1 MFYCSTSYLVLA
13 RRALILLSGTLLL
26 SACASRNALD
36 GSQTVDAALPSVPVM
51 ITADLVASQK
61 HRRQR
66 DGVQDLAPLTAP
78 ATPYTIGAGDILAI
92 MVWGHPELAAATL
105 NAQSPLISAAE
116 QAAAVAA
123 PQGFV
128 VSEQGTI
135 QFPFAGNLPVA
146 GLTELQARDLLAKQL
161 APVINKPNVTLR
173 VQAFRSQ
180 RIYVDGEVKA
190 PGVQVINDIPMT
202 LTEAINRAGGVTPA
216 GDQSQLSIVRA
227 GQRYRIDLPALVQH
241 GEDPNRIMLRNG
253 DVLRVRALDESKVF
267 VSGEVVTPKALLMHS
282 GRLSLN
288 EAIGEA
294 GGINPVTGDARR
306 VFVVR
311 RAEAATEVY
320 QLDARDT
327 GALALAESFE
337 LAPRDLVFIDA
348 SGLANWQRTLSMLI
362 PGSLPSAVSAGKQ

>member
-1 MFYCSTSYLVLA
+1 MLAGIVVL
-13 RRALILLSGTLLL
+13 S
-26 SACASRNALD
+26 SCATRNVAD
-36 GSQTVDAALPSVPVM
+36 GRTGVDTALPTVPVM

-61 HRRQR
+61 IQRRR
-66 DGVQDLAPLTAP
+66 DGVQDIAPLTAP
-78 ATPYTIGAGDILAI
+78 AAAYTIGAGDILAI
-92 MVWGHPELAAATL
+92 LVWGHPELSAATL

-116 QAAAVAA
+116 QAAAAAA

-135 QFPFAGNLPVA
+135 QFPFAANLAVA
-146 GLTELQARDLLAKQL
+146 GLTELQARDLLARQL
-161 APVINKPNVTLR
+161 APVINRPNVTLR

-202 LTEAINRAGGVTPA
+202 LTEAINRAGGVTPT

-253 DVLRVRALDESKVF
+253 DVLRVQALDESKVF

-294 GGINPVTGDARR
+294 GGINPLTGDARR

-311 RAEAATEVY
+311 RGQGPIELY

-327 GALALAESFE
+327 GALAIAESFE
-337 LAPRDLVFIDA
+337 LAPRDLVFVDA
-348 SGLANWQRTLSMLI
+348 TGLANWHRTLSMMI
-362 PGSLPSAVSAGKQ
+362 PGSLTSAVSAGKQ

>member
-1 MFYCSTSYLVLA
+1 MSYCVKSYVLFSRSTLMLLASAVLLA
-13 RRALILLSGTLLL
+13 G
-26 SACASRNALD
+26 CASR
-36 GSQTVDAALPSVPVM
+36 TVLEGARNGDAALPSTPVM
-51 ITADLVASQK
+51 ITAELVASQK
-61 HRRQR
+61 LQRKR
-66 DGVQDLAPLTAP
+66 DGTQDLAPLTAP
-78 ATPYTIGAGDILAI
+78 APPYTIGAGDILAI
-92 MVWGHPELAAATL
+92 LVWGHPELAAATL
-105 NAQSPLISAAE
+105 SAQSPLISAAE
-116 QAAAVAA
+116 QAAAMAA

-128 VSEQGTI
+128 VGEQGTI

-146 GLTELQARDLLAKQL
+146 GLTELQARDLLAQQL
-161 APVINKPNVTLR
+161 APYINKPNVTLR

-202 LTEAINRAGGVTPA
+202 LTEAINRAGGVTPT

-227 GQRYRIDLPALVQH
+227 GQRYRVDLPALVQH

-253 DVLRVRALDESKVF
+253 DVLRVQALDESKVF

-311 RAEAATEVY
+311 RAQGATELY

-327 GALALAESFE
+327 GALALAENFE
-337 LAPRDLVFIDA
+337 LAPRDLVYIDA
-348 SGLANWQRTLSMLI
+348 SGLANWNRTLSLLI
-362 PGSLPSAVSAGKQ
+362 PGSLTSAVSAGKQ

>member
-1 MFYCSTSYLVLA
+1 MSYCATSYLSIA
-13 RRALILLSGTLLL
+13 RRTLILVSGALLL
-26 SACASRNALD
+26 SACASRNILG
-36 GSQTVDAALPSVPVM
+36 GSKAGEAALPSVPVM
-51 ITADLVASQK
+51 ITAELVASQK
-61 HRRQR
+61 IQRKR
-66 DGVQDLAPLTAP
+66 DGTQDIAPLTAQ
-78 ATPYTIGAGDILAI
+78 AAPYTIGAGDILAI
-92 MVWGHPELAAATL
+92 LVWGHPELAAATL
-105 NAQSPLISAAE
+105 SAQSPLISAAE
-116 QAAAVAA
+116 QAAAMAA

-135 QFPFAGNLPVA
+135 QFPFAGNLAVA
-146 GLTELQARDLLAKQL
+146 GLTELQARDLLARQL

-227 GQRYRIDLPALVQH
+227 GQRYRIDLPALVQQ

-253 DVLRVRALDESKVF
+253 DVLRVQALDESKVF
-267 VSGEVVTPKALLMHS
+267 ISGEVVTPKALLMHS

-294 GGINPVTGDARR
+294 GGINPITGDAGR

-311 RAEAATEVY
+311 RAQGVTEVY

-327 GALALAESFE
+327 GALAVAESFE

-362 PGSLPSAVSAGKQ
+362 PGSLTSAVSAGKQ

>member
-1 MFYCSTSYLVLA
+1 MSYCVTSYLSRV
-13 RRALILLSGTLLL
+13 RRGLILLSGALLL
-26 SACASRNALD
+26 NACASRNLLD
-36 GSQTVDAALPSVPVM
+36 GGKEGDTALPSTPVM
-51 ITADLVASQK
+51 ITAELVASQK
-61 HRRQR
+61 LQRKR
-66 DGVQDLAPLTAP
+66 DGTQDLAPLTAP
-78 ATPYTIGAGDILAI
+78 AAPYTIGAGDILAI
-92 MVWGHPELAAATL
+92 LVWGHPELAAATL
-105 NAQSPLISAAE
+105 SAQSPLISAAE
-116 QAAAVAA
+116 QAAAMAA

-128 VSEQGTI
+128 VGEQGTI

-161 APVINKPNVTLR
+161 APFINKPNVTLR

-202 LTEAINRAGGVTPA
+202 LTEAINRAGGVTPT

-253 DVLRVRALDESKVF
+253 DVLRVQALDESKVF

-311 RAEAATEVY
+311 RSQGATELY

-327 GALALAESFE
+327 GALALAENFE
-337 LAPRDLVFIDA
+337 LAPRDLVYIDA
-348 SGLANWQRTLSMLI
+348 SGLANWNRTLSLLI
-362 PGSLPSAVSAGKQ
+362 PGSLTSAVSAGKQ